1 MKFKS
6 KILKSLLL
14 VNIAFLSLGS
24 QSAFAD
30 TNDGQANV
38 AQNPEALTRDQNF
51 TDQARQLQLAVDDEV
66 NVVNSNA
73 YYNYASQ
80 DVKAEYES
88 AIAEAK
94 SVLARLDTASYD
106 ELRNAMNRINLAKRN
121 IKAEVNNKAQNEN
134 KKNQLR
140 AAIQRNQTTLAAAKQ
155 LKQIM
160 PNYVKKFD
168 KQLNALIARSEN
180 LIARANKIL
189 STL

>member
-24 QSAFAD
+24 QSAFAN
-30 TNDGQANV
+30 TNDRQANV
-38 AQNPEALTRDQNF
+38 AQNSEALTRNQNF

>member
-24 QSAFAD
+24 QSAFAN
-30 TNDGQANV
+30 TNDRQANV
-38 AQNPEALTRDQNF
+38 AQNSEALTRNQNF

-73 YYNYASQ
+73 YFNYASQ